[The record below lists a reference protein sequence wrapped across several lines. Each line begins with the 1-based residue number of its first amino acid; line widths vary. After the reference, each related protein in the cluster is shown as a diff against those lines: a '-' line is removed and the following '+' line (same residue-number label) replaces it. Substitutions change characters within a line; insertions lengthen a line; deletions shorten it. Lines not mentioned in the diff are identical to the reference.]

1 MTAPSPKAWGL
12 LPHHVSTGGSGSSA
26 SGQTVDALLAALGAD
41 RRRPDRDGDRPLVVV
56 HHGCGQR
63 AAAFAAE
70 SGGDRRR
77 GHRRACS

>member
-1 MTAPSPKAWGL
+1 MIRRALRDRLAVAG
-12 LPHHVSTGGSGSSA
+12 VSEVVAFGSNPG
-26 SGQTVDALLAALGAD
+26 ALRMLVHARARMPAG
-41 RRRPDRDGDRPLVVV
+41 RPLVVV